1 MFFLRSPRREIAAAV
16 HGAAARTDRMPV
28 GRGLEDGLHCLEGA
42 LVKERKGEEDLVA
55 RTGGIFSWS
64 GSTSWAGSRAARRW
78 GGLSTARGR
87 AGVLPGQPVNGQRTE
102 QLQ

>member
-1 MFFLRSPRREIAAAV
+1 MV
-16 HGAAARTDRMPV
+16 
-28 GRGLEDGLHCLEGA
+28 GLHELGWVTCGA
-42 LVKERKGEEDLVA
+42 TV
-55 RTGGIFSWS
+55 
-64 GSTSWAGSRAARRW
+64 